1 MIVHIYKCSDSRNT
15 LNKTLTDE
23 KEITANANRDVD
35 IINPVMMLVTV
46 ENIAEYNY
54 IYIPEFQRY
63 YFIESMK
70 VNRTGIYEVNLHED
84 VLFTYRDKIK
94 ECKGLITESNKNVDG
109 YYNNL
114 SIPIDVRPN
123 TKKFTFPNSFPSE
136 TTNVLVVVNDRGKT
150 A

>member
-94 ECKGLITESNKNVDG
+94 ECKGLITVSNKNVDG